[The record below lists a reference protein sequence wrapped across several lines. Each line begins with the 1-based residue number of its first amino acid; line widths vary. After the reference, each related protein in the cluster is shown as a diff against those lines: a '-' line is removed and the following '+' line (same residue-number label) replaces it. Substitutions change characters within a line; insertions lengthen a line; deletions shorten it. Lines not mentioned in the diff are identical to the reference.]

1 MSRRFPW
8 RRFVARFREP
18 RPGLVVTASTQL
30 APGIVHLPDPGD
42 GALRI
47 EADDLVLDGRG
58 AVLDGGGRGGIG
70 ILLRGRRRV
79 VLRNLTVCGYAWAV
93 VAIDCTELVIEDC
106 DLSDN
111 GRSDGTFLDI
121 TRVDEG
127 TGGGVRLVRT
137 VASRVARV
145 RAMYQDTGVDA
156 LACRGLTVVDCELS
170 HNAAWGIRL
179 HGSSDCR
186 LERNRARHVNRCGG
200 SGCDAAGILLT
211 AGSHRNLVA
220 GNDLRWSG
228 DGFFLGNQFSPPS
241 DDNLVVGNDGSYS
254 PNNAFEATFSRGN
267 VFRRNRACWSNFG
280 FWLGFST
287 DTVLEENL
295 VTDNRVDGVHWEH
308 GARGIL
314 RGNLVARNGRDGAA
328 FTLDPANRDFP
339 DRCVSTGH
347 ELRGNRFVAN
357 GRAAVFL
364 LHTTGTRLA
373 ANRYEQEKIPVLLA
387 GDTRDNDIQ
396 DVFAIP

>member
-1 MSRRFPW
+1 MRGWFARF
-8 RRFVARFREP
+8 RSRFREP
-18 RPGLVVTASTQL
+18 RAGLVVTASTQL
-30 APGIVHLPDPGD
+30 APGHYVLPDPSD

-47 EADDLVLDGRG
+47 VGEDLVLDGQG
-58 AVLDGGGRGGIG
+58 ALLDGGGRGGVG
-70 ILLRGRRRV
+70 IVLVGCRRV
-79 VLRNLTVCGYAWAV
+79 VLRNLTVRGYAWAL
-93 VAIDCTELVIEDC
+93 VAIDCEELLIEDC
-106 DLSDN
+106 DFSHN

-127 TGGGVRLVRT
+127 AGGGVKLVRST
-137 VASRVARV
+137 ASRIV
-145 RAMYQDTGVDA
+145 RLQATGQDIGVD
-156 LACRGLTVVDCELS
+156 LVSCRGIVVADCDLS

-179 HGSSDCR
+179 HGSTDCR
-186 LERNRARHVNRCGG
+186 LERNRAHHVNRCGG
-200 SGCDAAGILLT
+200 TGCDAAGILLT
-211 AGSHRNLVA
+211 AGSHRNRVA

-241 DDNLVVGNDGSYS
+241 NDNLVVGNDGSYS

-267 VFRRNRACWSNFG
+267 VFRRNRACWSNYG

-295 VTDNRVDGVHWEH
+295 IADNRIDGVHWEH

-314 RGNLVARNGRDGAA
+314 RANLIARNGRDGVA
-328 FTLDPANRDFP
+328 FTLDPTNRDFP

-357 GRAAVFL
+357 SRAAVFL
-364 LHTTGTRLA
+364 LHTTATRLVE
-373 ANRYEQEKIPVLLA
+373 NRYETERTPVLLA
-387 GDTRDNDIQ
+387 GDSRENDIQ
-396 DVFAIP
+396 DVFRTT

>member
-1 MSRRFPW
+1 MSRWFAL
-8 RRFVARFREP
+8 ARWLGRLRGP
-18 RPGLVVTASTQL
+18 RPGMLVTASTQL
-30 APGIVHLPDPGD
+30 APELFALPDPGD

-58 AVLDGGGRGGIG
+58 AVLDGGGRGGAG
-70 ILLRGRRRV
+70 IVLRGRRRV
-79 VLRNLTVCGYAWAV
+79 VIRNLVVRGYAWAI
-93 VAIDCTELVIEDC
+93 VAIDCDELLVEDC
-106 DLSDN
+106 DLSHN

-121 TRVDEG
+121 NRVDEG
-127 TGGGVRLVRT
+127 AGGGVRLVRCR
-137 VASRVARV
+137 ASRVARV
-145 RAMYQDTGVDA
+145 RASHQDTGIDA
-156 LACRGLTVVDCELS
+156 VSCRGLVVADCDLS
-170 HNAAWGIRL
+170 FDSAWGVRL
-179 HGSSDCR
+179 HGSCDCR
-186 LERNRARHVNRCGG
+186 LLRNRAHHVNRCGG

-211 AGSHRNLVA
+211 CGSHRNLVA

-287 DTVLEENL
+287 DTVLEANL
-295 VTDNRVDGVHWEH
+295 ITDNRFDGVHWEH
-308 GARGIL
+308 GARGVL
-314 RGNLVARNGRDGAA
+314 RDNLIARNGRDGVA

-339 DRCVSTGH
+339 DRCVSLGH
-347 ELRGNRFVAN
+347 ELTGNRFVAN

-364 LHTTGTRLA
+364 LHTTGTRLTG
-373 ANRYEQEKIPVLLA
+373 NRYQAQPTPVLLA
-387 GDTRDNDIQ
+387 GDSRDNDIQ
-396 DVFAIP
+396 DVFATA